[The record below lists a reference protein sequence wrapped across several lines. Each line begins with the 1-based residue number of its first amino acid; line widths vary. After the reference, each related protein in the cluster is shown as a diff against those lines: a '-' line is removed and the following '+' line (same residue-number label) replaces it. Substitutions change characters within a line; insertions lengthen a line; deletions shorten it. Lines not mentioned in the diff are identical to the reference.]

1 MFTRLLL
8 ATALIW
14 TSLPLQATRPG
25 ELDRLEDALQ
35 PNFYAIEVIVFMRDP
50 ASVVSTEPLINQP
63 PRTWPDALMALVSQ
77 REQQRLLEQHSP
89 WTKEINGQHC
99 LQHAKAELP
108 EFMRIVLS
116 EGFEPELL
124 NDFSAAGSQVTLDPV
139 LTTDEQNP
147 FFSTDSPLFEAIAS
161 DPNYLQEQT
170 MTVAPDP
177 LAQAETE
184 FQLMLAEFNESFYQD
199 SWQWLEDD
207 RLALRPQRQS
217 IAKAPELEV
226 VFHGRWQQPVPARD
240 APQYI
245 QLPIHHAGLLSQ
257 HVGVSGHI
265 GVTLGRYLHVNTH
278 LWLQPDLSRDDYALL
293 SESRRMRS
301 NEMHYVD
308 HPLMGVVINITPFE
322 PDATLKQSWQT
333 LQDAKQAATP

>member
-1 MFTRLLL
+1 MVCTPCSQGFT

-63 PRTWPDALMALVSQ
+63 PRTWPDAFMALVSQ

-124 NDFSAAGSQVTLDPV
+124 NDFSAAGKLATLDPV
-139 LTTDEQNP
+139 RQQMSRIRFFLLTLP
-147 FFSTDSPLFEAIAS
+147 C
-161 DPNYLQEQT
+161 
-170 MTVAPDP
+170 
-177 LAQAETE
+177 
-184 FQLMLAEFNESFYQD
+184 
-199 SWQWLEDD
+199 
-207 RLALRPQRQS
+207 LRQ
-217 IAKAPELEV
+217 
-226 VFHGRWQQPVPARD
+226 
-240 APQYI
+240 
-245 QLPIHHAGLLSQ
+245 
-257 HVGVSGHI
+257 
-265 GVTLGRYLHVNTH
+265 
-278 LWLQPDLSRDDYALL
+278 
-293 SESRRMRS
+293 
-301 NEMHYVD
+301 
-308 HPLMGVVINITPFE
+308 
-322 PDATLKQSWQT
+322 
-333 LQDAKQAATP
+333 